1 MFKKFDSSQVIGEE
15 ISDTLSTLTWDQ
27 PNHSIFYGQ
36 WGSVSWGQ
44 PNNQY
49 KALHLFCLSNILTNI
64 WNPAIFEMLAEIN
77 EFSLRDGNSVRTHCI
92 ATTITFWYPDKTLD
106 QHFVS
111 RLITTIYNP
120 DDSEIVVEIIMYGLF
135 SKRACSSLQSGLQ
148 IHISDISKTV

>member
-1 MFKKFDSSQVIGEE
+1 MFKKFDSSLVIGEE

-27 PNHSIFYGQ
+27 PIILSSMGNEGQ
-36 WGSVSWGQ
+36 SVEV
-44 PNNQY
+44 NRTVNIN
-49 KALHLFCLSNILTNI
+49 LCTMLCLSNLLTNI
-64 WNPAIFEMLAEIN
+64 WNRAIFEMLAEIN
-77 EFSLRDGNSVRTHCI
+77 EFSLRDGNSVRTHWI
-92 ATTITFWYPDKTLD
+92 ATTITLWYPDKTLD

-148 IHISDISKTV
+148 IHISDISKAV